1 VLRLAF
7 PIFLL
12 TVLVS
17 YIVPAQAQ
25 ISSLADDIILLSKG
39 VQAQENT
46 RADTHLGGIIGGRE
60 SSLGA
65 NAGGRESR
73 IKGLLAP
80 GASSAVSATGNRD
93 VLTAI
98 SNEGQPV
105 QRSQSMRIAPP
116 QELPAPAVP
125 IYGQLEIPA
134 TEDEGPV
141 DGLTIDLAIDLLVH
155 RSLELRTK
163 ALELPQGR
171 ADVLTASLRANP
183 MVFGTASSVPY
194 GSYSASR
201 PGANGYSATVIYP
214 IDVSRKRI
222 ARTEVASRAQQVLEA
237 QYQDAVRLEID
248 NLYSVYVDLIAARET
263 VRYSQASQAGLQ
275 EIAKLVNAQLKS
287 STVPRPDL
295 ERALIQSDLA
305 EIGLE
310 QAHLALRQAKQNMAT
325 ILYMPMQNAERIEL
339 RATLQDRD
347 PVSESRDE
355 LCSLA
360 IHARPDLMAYRLG
373 VQRAQA
379 DVQLAQAE
387 KTSDVFV
394 LYSPYEFTNNGPTGG
409 QNATSWSIAGFAS
422 VPLFNRNQG
431 NIRRAQLNVSQTST
445 ELASLERQVMSEVD
459 RAFSEYTASR
469 EAVSRLEHKVLP
481 RSKRIRDLTAGLLK
495 LGEVNAVEYLNVQKD
510 HNEVVRQYRDAL
522 LRHRRSMFKL
532 NTAVGERIL
541 P

>member
-1 VLRLAF
+1 MLRLAF
-7 PIFLL
+7 TIILAI
-12 TVLVS
+12 VLVS
-17 YIVPAQAQ
+17 HSVPALAQ

-39 VQAQENT
+39 VQTQENA

-60 SSLGA
+60 SNLGA

-105 QRSQSMRIAPP
+105 KRSQNMRFAPP

-125 IYGQLEIPA
+125 LYGQLEIPA
-134 TEDEGPV
+134 TEDEGPA

-194 GSYSASR
+194 GSYSPTR
-201 PGANGYSATVIYP
+201 PGGNGYSATVIYP
-214 IDVSRKRI
+214 IDVSHKRI

-295 ERALIQSDLA
+295 ERALIQTDLA

-339 RATLQDRD
+339 RATLQDRN

-355 LCSLA
+355 LCALA
-360 IHARPDLMAYRLG
+360 LHTRPDLMAYRLG
-373 VQRAQA
+373 VQRAHA

-394 LYSPYEFTNNGPTGG
+394 LYSPYEFTNNGPIGG

-431 NIRRAQLNVSQTST
+431 NIRRAQINVSQTQT
-445 ELASLERQVMSEVD
+445 ELASLERQVMAEVD
-459 RAFSEYTASR
+459 RAFSEYAASR
-469 EAVSRLEHKVLP
+469 EAASRLEHSVLP

-495 LGEVNAVEYLNVQKD
+495 QGEVNAVEYLNVQKD
-510 HNEVVRQYRDAL
+510 YNEVVRQYRDAL
-522 LRHRRSMFKL
+522 LRHRRSMLKL

-541 P
+541 Q